1 MTPRTLRTARYLILT
16 ALAVAISATALVSFG
31 CSGETKVVTQTAG
44 PNTEFGI
51 AVSGHGEITAPSDTG
66 FFDVGV
72 QARNPSVSGARDN
85 AAKAADA
92 VLKSL
97 KADGVDEKDIKTSQL
112 TINPEFDYKS
122 GAEPRIIGY
131 LVTNTVNVKVTKLDS
146 FSKIIDDAIA
156 AGGDATRIQSIRF
169 DVQDNAKFLEQA
181 RKAAMD
187 DAQKKAA
194 QLASAGGVKV
204 GKPVLISE
212 VQSSRPQPIAASA
225 FDSRGLAQ
233 AAPPTPIQPGS
244 GAIVVDVT
252 VRYLIDG

>member
-1 MTPRTLRTARYLILT
+1 MNSRFPIRFLIRFLIGAAT
-16 ALAVAISATALVSFG
+16 VAFIAGSAVA
-31 CSGETKVVTQTAG
+31 CSGETKVVTQAGG
-44 PNTEFGI
+44 PNSELGI

-72 QARNPSVSGARDN
+72 QARNPSVAAARDN

-92 VLKSL
+92 VIKSL
-97 KADGVDEKDIKTSQL
+97 KADGVDEKEIKTTQL
-112 TINPEFDYKS
+112 TINPEFDNRS
-122 GAEPRIIGY
+122 GAEPRITGY
-131 LVTNTVNVKVTKLDS
+131 LVTNTVNVKVTKLDN

-187 DAQKKAA
+187 DAQKKAT
-194 QLASAGGVKV
+194 QLAAAGGVKV

-212 VQSSRPQPIAASA
+212 NQSTRPQPIAFAAS
-225 FDSRGLAQ
+225 DSRGASQ
-233 AAPPTPIQPGS
+233 ASPPTPIQAGT
-244 GAIVVDVT
+244 GTIVVEVT

>member
-1 MTPRTLRTARYLILT
+1 MNPRYLIGA
-16 ALAVAISATALVSFG
+16 ALAAALSAIVFVSVG
-31 CSGETKVVTQTAG
+31 CNGETKVVTQAAG
-44 PNTEFGI
+44 PNTELGI
-51 AVSGHGEITAPSDTG
+51 AVSGHGEVTAPSDTG
-66 FFDVGV
+66 FLDVGV
-72 QARNPSVSGARDN
+72 QARNPTVAGARDK
-85 AAKAADA
+85 AAAAADA
-92 VLKSL
+92 VIKSL
-97 KADGVDEKDIKTSQL
+97 KGNGVDEKEIKTSQL
-112 TINPEFDYKS
+112 NINPEFDYKS

-131 LVTNTVNVKVTKLDS
+131 LVTNTVNVKVTKLDN

-194 QLASAGGVKV
+194 QLATAGGVKV

-212 VQSSRPQPIAASA
+212 TQSSRPQPIAASA
-225 FDSRGLAQ
+225 FDTRAAQ
-233 AAPPTPIQPGS
+233 ASPPTPIQPGT
-244 GAIVVDVT
+244 GAIVVDVS

>member
-1 MTPRTLRTARYLILT
+1 MNMRFLGILSLAALIS
-16 ALAVAISATALVSFG
+16 AGAVACDG
-31 CSGETKVVTQTAG
+31 GTQVITPAAG
-44 PNTEFGI
+44 PNNELGI
-51 AVSGHGEITAPSDTG
+51 AVSGHGEIMAPSDTG

-72 QARNPSVSGARDN
+72 QSRNVSVAAARDG

-92 VLKSL
+92 VMKSL
-97 KADGVDEKDIKTSQL
+97 KADGVNDPEIKTSQL
-112 TINPEFDYKS
+112 TINPEFDYKNP
-122 GAEPRIIGY
+122 GEPRITGY

-181 RKAAMD
+181 RQAAMD
-187 DAQKKAA
+187 DAKKKAA
-194 QLASAGGVKV
+194 QLATAGGVKV

-212 VQSSRPQPIAASA
+212 TQSSRPQPIAFAA
-225 FDSRGLAQ
+225 ADSRAAPQ
-233 AAPPTPIQPGS
+233 AAPPTPIQAGT
-244 GAIVVDVT
+244 GAIVVDVS